1 MLIPF
6 RRFADAKGHS
16 RRYFHS
22 STQWFDT
29 FCREES
35 RRLSHATATPRAYRA
50 TDGARI
56 ASRYSINPPG
66 RFVGPHGGSGTAV
79 GPHRPARLFNITIRR
94 SFHAPRRNIV

>member
-56 ASRYSINPPG
+56 VSR
-66 RFVGPHGGSGTAV
+66 
-79 GPHRPARLFNITIRR
+79 
-94 SFHAPRRNIV
+94 